1 MKIVDVKGRTG
12 SSTIRIGA
20 SLDHLAGLVPEGK
33 AVIITDSVVG
43 EYYRDRFPPY
53 ETIEIGTGERIK
65 TLNTVQDIYRK
76 LMDLE
81 ADRSTFLVGI
91 GGGIVCDVT
100 GFVAS
105 TYMRGIEFGFAST
118 TLLSQVDASVGGKN
132 GVNFLGYKNIIG
144 VFNQPAF
151 VLCDLDL
158 LKTLPEKEILCG
170 MAEIVKHGAIGDA
183 DLFVFLEDHCE
194 EILSL
199 DTRVIERLVYDSVVL
214 KSSIVN
220 RDEREKG
227 ERRILNFGHTFGHAL
242 EKATG
247 VPHGFAVSMGMLV
260 ASRLSVE
267 RGKLSRE
274 EEKRIE
280 ILLRKLKLP
289 ANLDFDIEKAL
300 EAVRKDKKKRG
311 DSIDFVL
318 LREIGSAE
326 VEKIA
331 VEDLM
336 KVVRDMLI
344 GKTER

>member
-20 SLDHLAGLVPEGK
+20 SLEDLAGLVPEGK
-33 AVIITDSVVG
+33 AVIITDAVVG
-43 EYYRDRFPPY
+43 EYYRDRFPSY
-53 ETIEIGTGERIK
+53 ETIEIGTGEKIK
-65 TLNTVQDIYRK
+65 TLDTVQDIYRK

-81 ADRSTFLVGI
+81 TDRSTFLIGI

-105 TYMRGIEFGFAST
+105 TYMRGIEFGFVST

-132 GVNFLGYKNIIG
+132 GVNFLGYKNMIG
-144 VFNQPAF
+144 VFNQPEF

-170 MAEIVKHGAIGDA
+170 IAEIVKHGAIGDA
-183 DLFVFLEDHCE
+183 DLFAFIEDHCE

-247 VPHGFAVSMGMLV
+247 VPHGVAVSMGMRI

-267 RGKLSRE
+267 RGNLSRDGE
-274 EEKRIE
+274 RRIDR
-280 ILLRKLKLP
+280 LLRKLKLP
-289 ANLDFDIEKAL
+289 TSLEFDREKVF
-300 EAVRKDKKKRG
+300 EAVRKDKKKSG

-326 VEKIA
+326 VEKMR
-331 VEDLM
+331 VEDLV
-336 KVVRDMLI
+336 KVVRDI
-344 GKTER
+344 I